1 MKIYKKLKPFQ
12 EVRGADLSVTICIDR
27 YSYAKNK
34 KSQKLTNMEN
44 KLPKKKKQSQEKQSN
59 QKKNNSKIGKKSPFC
74 HKTIARNNRFVK
86 LKMSLYQLLRVF

>member
-44 KLPKKKKQSQEKQSN
+44 KLPKKRN
-59 QKKNNSKIGKKSPFC
+59 NLKKNNQTEKK
-74 HKTIARNNRFVK
+74 KTTVK
-86 LKMSLYQLLRVF
+86 LEKSLHSATKPLRGTVDL

>member
-12 EVRGADLSVTICIDR
+12 EVRGADLSVTLCIDR

-44 KLPKKKKQSQEKQSN
+44 KLPKKKETISRKTIKP
-59 QKKNNSKIGKKSPFC
+59 KKNNSKIGKKSPFC

>member
-12 EVRGADLSVTICIDR
+12 EVRGADLSVTLCIDR

-44 KLPKKKKQSQEKQSN
+44 KLPKKRN
-59 QKKNNSKIGKKSPFC
+59 NLKKNNQTKK
-74 HKTIARNNRFVK
+74 KTTVK
-86 LKMSLYQLLRVF
+86 QEKSLHSATKPLLGTIDL

>member
-12 EVRGADLSVTICIDR
+12 EVRGADLSVTLCIDR

-34 KSQKLTNMEN
+34 KPQKLTNMEN

-59 QKKNNSKIGKKSPFC
+59 QKKTTVKQEKSLHSATKPLPG
-74 HKTIARNNRFVK
+74 TID
-86 LKMSLYQLLRVF
+86 L

>member
-12 EVRGADLSVTICIDR
+12 EVRGADLSVTLCIDR

-44 KLPKKKKQSQEKQSN
+44 KLQKKKETISRKTIKPKKKQQ
-59 QKKNNSKIGKKSPFC
+59 
-74 HKTIARNNRFVK
+74 
-86 LKMSLYQLLRVF
+86 

>member
-12 EVRGADLSVTICIDR
+12 EVRGADLSVTLCIDR

-44 KLPKKKKQSQEKQSN
+44 KLPKKKETISR
-59 QKKNNSKIGKKSPFC
+59 
-74 HKTIARNNRFVK
+74 KTIK
-86 LKMSLYQLLRVF
+86 PKKKQQ

>member
-12 EVRGADLSVTICIDR
+12 EVRGADLSVTLCIDR

-59 QKKNNSKIGKKSPFC
+59 QKKK
-74 HKTIARNNRFVK
+74 
-86 LKMSLYQLLRVF
+86 QQ

>member
-12 EVRGADLSVTICIDR
+12 EVRGADLSVTLCIDR

-44 KLPKKKKQSQEKQSN
+44 KLPKKRN
-59 QKKNNSKIGKKSPFC
+59 NLKKNNQTEKK
-74 HKTIARNNRFVK
+74 K
-86 LKMSLYQLLRVF
+86 QQ

>member
-1 MKIYKKLKPFQ
+1 M
-12 EVRGADLSVTICIDR
+12 RGADLSVTLCIDR

-59 QKKNNSKIGKKSPFC
+59 QKKK
-74 HKTIARNNRFVK
+74 
-86 LKMSLYQLLRVF
+86 QQ